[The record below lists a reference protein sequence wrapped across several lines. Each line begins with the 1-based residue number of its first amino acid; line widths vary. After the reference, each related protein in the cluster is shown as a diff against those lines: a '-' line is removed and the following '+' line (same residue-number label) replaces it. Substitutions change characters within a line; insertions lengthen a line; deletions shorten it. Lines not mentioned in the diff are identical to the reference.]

1 MNGRILVVEDNVQF
15 QSLISRALS
24 YAGYEVI
31 LASDGAEGLNRLR
44 ETRPHLVIL
53 DIMLP
58 GMDGYEVCR
67 HIRANPQTADI
78 PVLMLTAKSG
88 PRDQMQGFESG
99 ADDYLTKD
107 MSLLEIIQRIK
118 SMLFFTSA

>member
-1 MNGRILVVEDNVQF
+1 MNGRILVVEDNIQF
-15 QSLISRALS
+15 QNLISRALS
-24 YAGYEVI
+24 HAGYEVI
-31 LASDGAEGLNRLR
+31 LANDGAEGLSKLR
-44 ETRPHLVIL
+44 ETHPNLVIL

-78 PVLMLTAKSG
+78 PVLMLTAKNG

-107 MSLLEIIQRIK
+107 MSLLEIVQRVK
-118 SMLFFTSA
+118 SMLFFATT